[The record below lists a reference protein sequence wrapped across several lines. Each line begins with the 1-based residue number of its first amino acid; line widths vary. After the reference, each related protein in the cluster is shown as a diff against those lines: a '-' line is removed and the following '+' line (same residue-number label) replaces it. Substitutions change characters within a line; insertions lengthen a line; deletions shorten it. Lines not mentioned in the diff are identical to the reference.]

1 MVSKKEWKQI
11 KEEMD
16 RLSSRLINLEDSRL
30 INLEDKCSGLNYR
43 FVNYQNDTSNKDK
56 STTNKL
62 SGLDK
67 VIGYLVTENKT
78 FKTDLIKNYIN
89 AQRQRKNYM
98 AEHKQDSGDKILDD
112 PYYAKLTGRI
122 ITIGEIY
129 EFLYNKPISDGIV
142 DQYVDA
148 SNED

>member
-1 MVSKKEWKQI
+1 MTSKRELEESIDELRRSYGKLHSEVWDVLDLRSSLKELDGVKYVL
-11 KEEMD
+11 KY
-16 RLSSRLINLEDSRL
+16 LIE
-30 INLEDKCSGLNYR
+30 
-43 FVNYQNDTSNKDK
+43 
-56 STTNKL
+56 
-62 SGLDK
+62 
-67 VIGYLVTENKT
+67 ENKT